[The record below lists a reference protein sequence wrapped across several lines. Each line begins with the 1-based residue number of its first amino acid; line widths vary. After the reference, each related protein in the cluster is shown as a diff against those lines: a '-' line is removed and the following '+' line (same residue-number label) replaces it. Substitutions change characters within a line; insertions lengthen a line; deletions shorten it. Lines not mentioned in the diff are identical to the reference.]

1 MSNNPNVRA
10 QAARAGGR
18 GGGHTP
24 PPALTRPAL
33 FALTLLNY
41 DLTPL
46 GLWPQSQLLVLD
58 LIPPHANFMT
68 VAFMYVV
75 NKKELVLNITYLN
88 TIKFLAH
95 LRSSRRGI
103 NLSRHFSV
111 RGGR

>member
-1 MSNNPNVRA
+1 MSD
-10 QAARAGGR
+10 GR
-18 GGGHTP
+18 FLFLYFPLFGIVLLATYDAEPEKGGGHTP

-68 VAFMYVV
+68 FMYVV
-75 NKKELVLNITYLN
+75 NKNWC
-88 TIKFLAH
+88 
-95 LRSSRRGI
+95 
-103 NLSRHFSV
+103 
-111 RGGR
+111 